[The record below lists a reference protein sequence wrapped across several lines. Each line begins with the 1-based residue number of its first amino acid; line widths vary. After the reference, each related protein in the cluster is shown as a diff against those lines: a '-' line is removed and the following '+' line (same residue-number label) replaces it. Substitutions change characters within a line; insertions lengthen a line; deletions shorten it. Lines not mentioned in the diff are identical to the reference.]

1 MKVIPETSQRK
12 DWPRLVSQV
21 VKEQGKQIA
30 AIEKNTVET
39 LTFSPIAEPAI
50 PVEGMTYLDSTT
62 DKLRTFAGGVWNDH
76 W

>member
-30 AIEKNTVET
+30 AVP
-39 LTFSPIAEPAI
+39 SRA
-50 PVEGMTYLDSTT
+50 
-62 DKLRTFAGGVWNDH
+62 KLRFIA
-76 W
+76 